1 MNGQFQN
8 KYPMKK
14 HFLLIAAIVL
24 SMPILKAGYTLPG
37 SGTSI
42 SPYLISTPAQ
52 LKEVSDSI
60 QRDSVVVGKMQYRNM
75 QYKVTADLD
84 MAGVSWT
91 PIGIGGTNS
100 FRGVFDGNN
109 KIIKNLT
116 MGTASARSSI
126 SIAGLFGVVSSSATV
141 KNIVLENVSI
151 FSTITTK
158 GDCAIGT
165 LAGSV
170 TESSVVSNCHASGV
184 IDVEYVGLTPVAPE
198 VAGSMVVGGLIAKL
212 NSTTTAT
219 LPNPTTVIN
228 CMTNVSINARNTG
241 TVLGT
246 QGAVG
251 GLVALSPN
259 ATAPMTRAEIIN
271 CYALGNINAESSTQ
285 VLAVS
290 GIVARNC
297 PNIYNVYTT
306 SNIKAKTTTGLIN
319 CHGIVGVRGGGIV
332 SAIAMSDSI
341 VTESQTTHTVYRMIN
356 TATNCNQMF
365 ANPDMTVNGNKILSD
380 NLNATQDKIFGEN
393 LTDMVNQPK
402 TILNTYVND
411 YVRVRGVDL
420 ITWTASPTVN
430 NGKPA
435 LTGAYIPAPTA
446 VKQLKLTGV
455 KVYSG
460 NGKLVLE
467 GETNNVQISVY
478 NTTGQLVWNAKKTN
492 ERMEINLAKGI
503 YLVQGIGKV
512 IVY

>member
-1 MNGQFQN
+1 VN
-8 KYPMKK
+8 
-14 HFLLIAAIVL
+14 
-24 SMPILKAGYTLPG
+24 
-37 SGTSI
+37 
-42 SPYLISTPAQ
+42 
-52 LKEVSDSI
+52 
-60 QRDSVVVGKMQYRNM
+60 
-75 QYKVTADLD
+75 
-84 MAGVSWT
+84 
-91 PIGIGGTNS
+91 
-100 FRGVFDGNN
+100 
-109 KIIKNLT
+109 
-116 MGTASARSSI
+116 
-126 SIAGLFGVVSSSATV
+126 
-141 KNIVLENVSI
+141 
-151 FSTITTK
+151 
-158 GDCAIGT
+158 
-165 LAGSV
+165 
-170 TESSVVSNCHASGV
+170 NCHASGV
-184 IDVEYVGLTPVAPE
+184 IDVDYVGLAPVAPE

-212 NSTTTAT
+212 NATTTAT

-271 CYALGNINAESSTQ
+271 CYALGNINAEASTQ

-297 PNIYNVYTT
+297 PNVYNVYTT

-393 LTDMVNQPK
+393 MTDMVNQPK

-460 NGKLVLE
+460 NGKLVME

>member
-1 MNGQFQN
+1 
-8 KYPMKK
+8 MKK
-14 HFLLIAAIVL
+14 HFLLIVAIVL
-24 SMPILKAGYTLPG
+24 SMPILKAGLTLPG
-37 SGTSI
+37 AGTVS

-52 LKEVSDSI
+52 LIEVSDSI
-60 QRDSVVVGKMQYRNM
+60 QRDSVVVGKMLYRNM
-75 QYKVTADLD
+75 HYKVTENLD

-116 MGTASARSSI
+116 MGTAATRSAI

-158 GDCAIGT
+158 GDCAIGA

-170 TESSVVSNCHASGV
+170 TESSVVNNCHASGV
-184 IDVEYVGLTPVAPE
+184 IDVDYVGIVPVAPE

-212 NSTTTAT
+212 NSTLTAT
-219 LPNPTTVIN
+219 FPNPTTVIN
-228 CMTNVSINARNTG
+228 CMTNVKITAKNSG

-246 QGAVG
+246 QGAVS
-251 GLVALSPN
+251 GLIGLSPN
-259 ATAPMTRAEIIN
+259 AAAPMTRAEIIN
-271 CYALGNINAESSTQ
+271 CYALGDITAESSTQ
-285 VLAVS
+285 ALAVS

-297 PNIYNVYTT
+297 PNVYNVY
-306 SNIKAKTTTGLIN
+306 SACNLNAKSTTGLLN
-319 CHGIVGVRGGGIV
+319 CNGIVGVRGGGIV
-332 SAIAMSDSI
+332 SAIALFDNI
-341 VTESQTTHTVYRMIN
+341 TTESQTNHTVYRMIN

-365 ANPDMTVNGNKILSD
+365 ANPDVTVNGNKILSD

-402 TILNTYVND
+402 TILNEYVAN
-411 YVRVRGVDL
+411 YIAIRTIPMLR
-420 ITWTASPTVN
+420 WTASAN
-430 NGKPA
+430 INAGKPVFEN
-435 LTGAYIPAPTA
+435 TYIPQPTA
-446 VKQLKLTGV
+446 VKRLTINGLKAYAT
-455 KVYSG
+455 
-460 NGKLVLE
+460 NGKLIVE
-467 GETNNVQISVY
+467 GEASGMQILVY
-478 NTTGQLVWNAKKTN
+478 NTTGQLVWTGLKSDA
-492 ERMEINLAKGI
+492 RMEVSLAKGI